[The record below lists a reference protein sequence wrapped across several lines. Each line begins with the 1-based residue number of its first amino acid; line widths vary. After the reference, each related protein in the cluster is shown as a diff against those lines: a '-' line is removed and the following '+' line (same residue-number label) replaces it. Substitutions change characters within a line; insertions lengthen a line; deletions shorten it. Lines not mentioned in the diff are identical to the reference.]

1 MTKKLTHAQRATI
14 FLTQTL
20 EEHLPMLQLDAFRGS
35 DQLRWEKMICYQ
47 ADTVQRIDTLIQM
60 GAFFVSA
67 KGQTGN
73 KT

>member
-20 EEHLPMLQLDAFRGS
+20 DEHLPMLQLDAFRGS
-35 DQLRWEKMICYQ
+35 NQLRWEKMICYQ
-47 ADTVQRIDTLIQM
+47 AVTVQRIGTLIQM

-67 KGQTGN
+67 ESKTGN
-73 KT
+73 TT

>member
-20 EEHLPMLQLDAFRGS
+20 DEHLPMLQLDAFRGS

-47 ADTVQRIDTLIQM
+47 ADTVQRIGTLIQM

-67 KGQTGN
+67 EGQTGN
-73 KT
+73 TT

>member
-20 EEHLPMLQLDAFRGS
+20 DEHLPMLQLDAFRGS

-47 ADTVQRIDTLIQM
+47 ADTVQRICTLIQM

>member
-20 EEHLPMLQLDAFRGS
+20 DEHLPMLQLDAFRGY

-47 ADTVQRIDTLIQM
+47 ADTVQRIGTLIQM

-67 KGQTGN
+67 EGKTGN
-73 KT
+73 TT